1 MRPLILLLPLL
12 RAATAVSI
20 PVTWTNTNLE
30 GKSEEMMMM
39 MDEGRRGAI
48 SESAMAGGREVKGI
62 LTTRDSK
69 VWQIRGLTRC
79 TSPYSF
85 SFPLKPELTSPSP
98 PFPVPDFSKNTTE
111 WQFTLLDTETN
122 QETPCSVT
130 SPIADPIA
138 SFYGVPCAAGDNKTP
153 FKISWGYNPTADSA
167 VMTVC

>member
-1 MRPLILLLPLL
+1 
-12 RAATAVSI
+12 
-20 PVTWTNTNLE
+20 
-30 GKSEEMMMM
+30 MMMM
-39 MDEGRRGAI
+39 NEGQGGAVHKRPAAG
-48 SESAMAGGREVKGI
+48 AMGVKGI

-69 VWQIRGLTRC
+69 VWQVRGLTRC
-79 TSPYSF
+79 TYPYSL
-85 SFPLKPELTSPSP
+85 SSQQARANHPLSLSRA
-98 PFPVPDFSKNTTE
+98 VPDFSKNTTE

-138 SFYGVPCAAGDNKTP
+138 SFYGVPCAAGDNITP